1 MLLDAKTTAWFFD
14 NPADEKLPRALD
26 AYGIAGGAQGANASL
41 ESDGTWAV
49 ITLGNLDPPNAVR
62 VGTAIAG
69 ALRGGR

>member
-1 MLLDAKTTAWFFD
+1 VLLDAKTTAWFFD